1 MVVEFHTENSK
12 IVHYCLTIT
21 SHLAYVA
28 TLTKSDGVKMDG
40 FLYPN
45 FMYIPKKFL
54 HHPSAEMKNH
64 PFPNV
69 QWRLKCHN
77 PKFVTCRVSKLVA
90 TVLGWTM
97 VLDRKAEWG
106 PLKLWGNERWNE
118 LNFIYQ
124 FSGSKYVSLFLVSLC
139 HSRIL
144 PENMKLKEI
153 DQSAWWLRSFS
164 GQALSKAL

>member
-1 MVVEFHTENSK
+1 MHFQKLHLSMNSRLAFGVQRFANRRYNVPEDLLQDQRGTLQIMVVEFHTENSK

-69 QWRLKCHN
+69 Q
-77 PKFVTCRVSKLVA
+77 
-90 TVLGWTM
+90 
-97 VLDRKAEWG
+97 
-106 PLKLWGNERWNE
+106 
-118 LNFIYQ
+118 
-124 FSGSKYVSLFLVSLC
+124 
-139 HSRIL
+139 
-144 PENMKLKEI
+144 
-153 DQSAWWLRSFS
+153 
-164 GQALSKAL
+164 